1 MGQPFAPSISRNTQ
15 EEAMKINSSQPM
27 SPSAGQG
34 EQSKSLRLAGL
45 VVALIVTLEVYRRV
59 FLFLRDGV
67 ADPWLIFG
75 TSLLWG
81 IGGVWLLFVLVT
93 SIIDLLPMRIGRNIM
108 PWVFALPA
116 ISLVFYYLLVPTFR
130 TFWLS
135 LLDDKSI
142 DFVGLTNYAWAFT
155 SKPML
160 ESFTNTLIWI
170 VVGGGMSV
178 ILGLFIA
185 ALSDRTRPGF
195 EVTVKTTVFLPM
207 AISMVA
213 SAVIWRLMYQYRP
226 GTDQIGLL
234 NAVNVAFGGAPIA
247 WMISRPLNTFLLVLI
262 LIWMQTGFAL
272 VVFSAAIKGLP
283 SELLEAA
290 RIDGASEWQ
299 SFFKITIPYIQIT
312 IISVTTTIVIFSLK
326 VFDIVFGMTGGNF
339 GTQVIANEQ
348 YSLAFRDFNNGR
360 GAAVAM
366 VLLLAVLPVV
376 YFNIRDFGKDA
387 KGF

>member
-1 MGQPFAPSISRNTQ
+1 MWYLA
-15 EEAMKINSSQPM
+15 EEAMKTNSSQPANQIT
-27 SPSAGQG
+27 SQG
-34 EQSKSLRLAGL
+34 EPPQTLRLIGL
-45 VVALIVTLEVYRRV
+45 ILALIVTLELYRRV
-59 FLFLRDGV
+59 FLFLREGT

-93 SIIDLLPMRIGRNIM
+93 SIVDLLPTKAARNIM

-116 ISLVFYYLLVPTFR
+116 LSLVFYYLLIPTFR

-135 LLDDKSI
+135 LLDFESVK
-142 DFVGLTNYAWAFT
+142 FVGLDNYAFAFT
-155 SKPML
+155 SPAML
-160 ESFTNTLIWI
+160 ESFKNTLIWI
-170 VVGGGMSV
+170 VFGGGMSV

-185 ALSDRTRPGF
+185 ALADRTRPGF

-213 SAVIWRLMYQYRP
+213 SAVIWRLVYQYRP

-234 NAVNVAFGGAPIA
+234 NAVNVAFGGTPIA

-290 RIDGASEWQ
+290 RIDGATEWQ
-299 SFFKITIPYIQIT
+299 SFFKITIPYIQVT

-376 YFNIRDFGKDA
+376 YFNIRDFGKEA

>member
-1 MGQPFAPSISRNTQ
+1 
-15 EEAMKINSSQPM
+15 MKTNSSQPANQIT
-27 SPSAGQG
+27 SQG
-34 EQSKSLRLAGL
+34 EPPQTLRLIGL
-45 VVALIVTLEVYRRV
+45 ILALIVTLELYRRV
-59 FLFLRDGV
+59 FLFLREGT

-93 SIIDLLPMRIGRNIM
+93 SIVDLLPTKAARNIM

-116 ISLVFYYLLVPTFR
+116 LSLVFYYLLIPTFR

-135 LLDDKSI
+135 LLDFESVK
-142 DFVGLTNYAWAFT
+142 FVGLDNYAFAFT
-155 SKPML
+155 SPAML
-160 ESFTNTLIWI
+160 ESFKNTLIWI
-170 VVGGGMSV
+170 VFGGGMSV

-213 SAVIWRLMYQYRP
+213 SAVIWRLVYQYRP

-234 NAVNVAFGGAPIA
+234 NAVNVAFGNAPVA

-290 RIDGASEWQ
+290 RIDGATEWQ
-299 SFFKITIPYIQIT
+299 SFFKITIPYIQVT

-376 YFNIRDFGKDA
+376 YFNIRDFGKEA